1 MTEDIFNSINELKKI
16 FAESRNAR
24 LFTVIPENFDAEV
37 INAAESDRDKMIE
50 VLNKFYKEHCQKA
63 EGVDDFVTLFGV
75 CCNYYILY
83 GLHLI
88 LKEDDFSTNK
98 IFENIGNASLKE
110 YLSLIREGIRT
121 QEPVHFEEAVKK
133 NKDYSLAHFYL
144 FLRCLRKYW
153 SRSDYAEHEEEL
165 LKHYKAIRNDELK
178 NYAVGRS
185 ELFPS
190 LNNYMIKAMNNLSA
204 TLSLSLPFAAS
215 NADRIKEIMG
225 SDESLDVPP
234 LPFPYLMTTEEF
246 QRFYYRN
253 SADVS
258 RLLLTKIYN
267 FFWVGICRSKEFS
280 EALSFIE
287 SKVGI
292 WSDEEE
298 ARSGLFE
305 FFKKSG
311 TDEAVAMLISD
322 ILFCLPSYLEETE
335 RWLDLDKEDFDI
347 PHGENFLD
355 STKQLYQEPEKDYL
369 AEQPSLSKAYDIFE
383 KAESTAEGINNQC
396 MVWRSFFLEIPY
408 VIKWT
413 NRELYNLMERISIQH
428 EKDTMVRDYMHTYSN
443 MKADAL
449 YDIAQLLLK
458 RNNPE
463 DKRNGRELLLEY
475 ALKKELS
482 NSVYMMQLMYK
493 NSVEDLK
500 KMIKKSLVSAEDD
513 HENISDVLN
522 KSLLQCFINIFY
534 GNHSD
539 KTDKMAENLKKI
551 WGKTFLE
558 DKREQFEQQFMEAD
572 FDCLAWLS
580 REGINFTC
588 EQEPVWKK
596 VFLERE
602 GFSSTFLK
610 IIFDELCVNV
620 FKYGDLKKEI
630 RLRLSQN
637 ESNDLVISFENH
649 FTRSRVASGTQ
660 IGVGL
665 LRRRIQ
671 ILRED
676 AKKNC
681 VEVVD
686 DKTNKIFRIRLLLPA
701 ALFLNQISVH

>member
-1 MTEDIFNSINELKKI
+1 MTEDVFNSINELKNI

-37 INAAESDRDKMIE
+37 INAAKSDRDKMIE
-50 VLNKFYKEHCQKA
+50 VLNRFYKEHCQKA

-75 CCNYYILY
+75 YCNYYILY

-185 ELFPS
+185 ELFPHI
-190 LNNYMIKAMNNLSA
+190 NNYMIELMKTQLAGMLARFFNSEQLSEFMKTGDKIFDA
-204 TLSLSLPFAAS
+204 
-215 NADRIKEIMG
+215 
-225 SDESLDVPP
+225 PP
-234 LPFPYLMTTEEF
+234 LPCPYLMTNEELERMF
-246 QRFYYRN
+246 CFFIAYLSCSFLGEIYY
-253 SADVS
+253 
-258 RLLLTKIYN
+258 

-280 EALSFIE
+280 EALSFIA
-287 SKVGI
+287 SKLGI
-292 WSDEEE
+292 WSEDEAPSE
-298 ARSGLFE
+298 LLK
-305 FFKKSG
+305 FFKENK
-311 TDEAVAMLISD
+311 TDAGIAKLIYD
-322 ILFCLPSYLEETE
+322 ILFILPLYREATEKFLHNLNKFDFPNFVSSFDNQKQFIPILKELNPDMGQIFSKGYSELEKFKFDETGGSHMFN
-335 RWLDLDKEDFDI
+335 RSLFLDI
-347 PHGENFLD
+347 P
-355 STKQLYQEPEKDYL
+355 Y
-369 AEQPSLSKAYDIFE
+369 
-383 KAESTAEGINNQC
+383 
-396 MVWRSFFLEIPY
+396 R
-408 VIKWT
+408 IKWT
-413 NRELYNLMERISIQH
+413 NQELYNLMERISIQH

-458 RNNPE
+458 RDNPE

-513 HENISDVLN
+513 HESISDILN

-534 GNHSD
+534 GNQSD
-539 KTDKMAENLKKI
+539 KTKKMAENLKKV

-558 DKREQFEQQFMEAD
+558 DKRELFEQQFMEAD

-588 EQEPVWKK
+588 EQEPVWEK

-602 GFSSTFLK
+602 SFGSTFLK

-620 FKYGDLKKEI
+620 FKYGDLKEEI

-660 IGVGL
+660 IGIGL

-686 DKTNKIFRIRLLLPA
+686 DKLNKIFRIRLLLPA
-701 ALFLNQISVH
+701 ALFLNQGSLH

>member
-1 MTEDIFNSINELKKI
+1 MTEDVFNSINELKKI

-37 INAAESDRDKMIE
+37 INAAKSDRDKMIE
-50 VLNKFYKEHCQKA
+50 VLNRFYKEHCQKA

-75 CCNYYILY
+75 YCNYYILY

-88 LKEDDFSTNK
+88 LKEDDFGTNK

-165 LKHYKAIRNDELK
+165 LKHYKAIRNDELR

-185 ELFPS
+185 ELFPHI
-190 LNNYMIKAMNNLSA
+190 NNYMIELMKTQLAGMLARFFNSEQLSEFMKTGDKIFDA
-204 TLSLSLPFAAS
+204 
-215 NADRIKEIMG
+215 
-225 SDESLDVPP
+225 PP
-234 LPFPYLMTTEEF
+234 LPCPYLMTNEELERMF
-246 QRFYYRN
+246 CFFIAYLSCSFLGEIYY
-253 SADVS
+253 
-258 RLLLTKIYN
+258 
-267 FFWVGICRSKEFS
+267 FFWVGICCSKEFS
-280 EALSFIE
+280 EALSFIA
-287 SKVGI
+287 SKLGI

-322 ILFCLPSYLEETE
+322 ILFCLPLYLEETKN
-335 RWLDLDKEDFDI
+335 LLQDLNKEDFDI

-355 STKQLYQEPEKDYL
+355 STKQLYQELEKDYL

-458 RNNPE
+458 RDNPE

-500 KMIKKSLVSAEDD
+500 KMINKSLVSAEDD
-513 HENISDVLN
+513 HESISDILN

-534 GNHSD
+534 GNQSD
-539 KTDKMAENLKKI
+539 KTDKMAENLKKV

-588 EQEPVWKK
+588 EQEPVWEK

-602 GFSSTFLK
+602 SFGSTFLK

-637 ESNDLVISFENH
+637 ENNDLVISFENH

-686 DKTNKIFRIRLLLPA
+686 DKLNRIFRIRLLLPA
-701 ALFLNQISVH
+701 ALFLNQSSVH